1 MTSHGLLRAVPAVV
15 ALALVA
21 ACGSTTTGGADLKL
35 EGSTDPSLTAL
46 YDAAVK
52 AGETKVVFY
61 GPQATDL
68 KPAFDLF
75 EKRFPKIDVQAVS
88 LFGPQLDTKLH
99 TEASTNKHSADLV
112 QVANAPISFARD
124 GLCQSYRPP
133 TASDVDARYADL
145 DDQVIA
151 STAIPFGIL
160 YNKNVVKNPPTSWD
174 DVISGD
180 YKGQIVMAD
189 PSVGGVADAGS
200 AGLVSG
206 TFTED
211 FLRKL
216 NAQDIQTV
224 SDGQTAAQAVATGQK
239 GLALFLP
246 DAVYQQ
252 LSAKGVN
259 VGFAFPLK
267 SGNYVSPF
275 LNCLVT
281 DAPHPDAAKLLES
294 WFFTTE
300 AAGALAAI
308 GQYST
313 VTGVEG
319 PKGLPSL
326 ADVAQMHLPSLAET
340 FDESIKKQPTVAA
353 LLK

>member
-1 MTSHGLLRAVPAVV
+1 MISNRLLRAVPAVV
-15 ALALVA
+15 AVTLVA
-21 ACGSTTTGGADLKL
+21 ACSSSNAGTDQLKSVGSTAPALAK
-35 EGSTDPSLTAL
+35 L
-46 YDAAVK
+46 YDAAVS

-68 KPAFDLF
+68 KPAFALF
-75 EKRFPKIDVQAVS
+75 EKRFPKIHVEAVS

-99 TEASTNKHSADLV
+99 TEASTGKHSGDLV

-133 TASDVDARYADL
+133 TSQSVDARYADL
-145 DDQVIA
+145 NDQVIA
-151 STAIPFGIL
+151 STVIPFGIL
-160 YNKNVVKNPPTSWD
+160 YNKDVVHTPPKSWE
-174 DVISGD
+174 DVVSGR

-189 PSVGGVADAGS
+189 PSVGGVADAAS

-206 TFTED
+206 TFSED

-216 NAQDIQTV
+216 AAQDIQV
-224 SDGQTAAQAVATGQK
+224 ASDGQTAAQAVATGQK
-239 GLALFLP
+239 GMALFLP
-246 DAVYQQ
+246 DVVQQQ

-259 VGFAFPLK
+259 VGFAFPLE

-275 LNCLVT
+275 LNCLLAK
-281 DAPHPDAAKLLES
+281 APDPNAAKLLES
-294 WFFTTE
+294 WFFTNE
-300 AAGALAAI
+300 AAQAMAAI

-313 VTGVEG
+313 VKDAPAPAGLPPLAKVQQMN
-319 PKGLPSL
+319 LPSL
-326 ADVAQMHLPSLAET
+326 AQT
-340 FDESIKKQPTVAA
+340 FDASVKKQPTVAA